1 MDWET
6 RTGRAARAA
15 RANQSNDQSGHKGFA
30 CNALRMGWMR
40 HFRASAHI
48 KPTSCTLGNP
58 GQMQQF
64 IIGVQVW
71 ASFELTGEVCGA
83 CAWEICEGELS
94 CVGFYSG
101 MYTKTFICLNLVI
114 STANVSTTSTGGVRP
129 GIVAELLGSLQVLT
143 SPVVPSGCVAPGI
156 TNQTISSLAH

>member
-1 MDWET
+1 MV
-6 RTGRAARAA
+6 
-15 RANQSNDQSGHKGFA
+15 H
-30 CNALRMGWMR
+30 
-40 HFRASAHI
+40 
-48 KPTSCTLGNP
+48 
-58 GQMQQF
+58 
-64 IIGVQVW
+64 VQ
-71 ASFELTGEVCGA
+71 CA

-94 CVGFYSG
+94 CVGFYSV

-156 TNQTISSLAH
+156 TNQTI

>member
-6 RTGRAARAA
+6 RTARAARAA
-15 RANQSNDQSGHKGFA
+15 TNQRNDQSGHKGFA
-30 CNALRMGWMR
+30 CNALRMGWINQLLVLLGILGKCSNSLSGFTFGH
-40 HFRASAHI
+40 HFNSQRKSVVH
-48 KPTSCTLGNP
+48 
-58 GQMQQF
+58 
-64 IIGVQVW
+64 VQ
-71 ASFELTGEVCGA
+71 CA

-156 TNQTISSLAH
+156 TNQTI